1 MKDYYDLLKE
11 YQDLQTKFKNKI
23 DNMNIFAYNIQ
34 SFELNISSLIKS
46 LNSKS
51 PLDDDSLISFNKLYT
66 DLLVDLKNLNKG
78 NIDIITIP
86 LQQMI
91 QSQDD
96 AKKRIF
102 GLFNDIKNSLF
113 EGKQKLNTAK
123 NEYLDCLKVNKEIQ
137 KLNKKDDNLL
147 FEGKKINYF
156 ILYKYEIDK
165 MNENINKT
173 NKKYNELINELELID
188 MVQQK
193 TYKTSILEFGKIVG
207 NIGKKFIEFEKNI
220 SDKFSNIMNNQIINN
235 KENKVRFP
243 LEKLEEQLNI
253 IPENI
258 NDNIINNNIHKRKN
272 TSFDFEIIGNSS
284 EDAKINNLMEG
295 IIKKISSEEEITS
308 TEISEFFENIKYEHS
323 KYSLMF
329 LEKVKNFYKNRV
341 IFCKNKQNFIHFS
354 NFINSLSSKK
364 EDIKIF
370 NEIFELCKMISYEN
384 VFMSSMIRKQNPFLC
399 SETFWKNFIYNN
411 LILKLS
417 EQSAN
422 LLKINKKIL
431 DKEIKDLK
439 FQNKEKSTKREEIA
453 NFYNQIYK
461 YKNLNKKQKT
471 SLEKYCKE
479 IVLLI
484 VAQSITNMCN
494 FLLSEKAIL
503 DIISHFAEIFDLGI
517 ESFYYFKNKLSVNF
531 KKNYLKVNENYDEIK
546 DKYGFLISNIEL
558 IILNVSK
565 FLPKENYINIFKINK
580 NINSKLRT
588 YLLKYQL
595 NKFNI
600 SIDGRIKIWEIILE
614 IDDIKKKYNYTE
626 LKNSLKNIDESKVSK
641 SFPVIDLDLGRTP
654 LFRNDD
660 NHLKAASNILKT
672 INILDCCIDYY
683 QGINFVILFLYQLLN
698 HDEEKTFY
706 FMLGLEMKTK
716 YKELFKN
723 DLEELVVFFKV
734 FEKILEINI
743 PEIFYAFLDKQIMTQ
758 FYSTS
763 WFITLF
769 TSEIV
774 EFEKEKV
781 PKFILM
787 AFESFLFGGW
797 SGIFNAGLSLCNYNK
812 NKILN
817 YEGSELMKYMIADIN
832 NINNISEED
841 FEILHESFLNYS
853 EKITESYIKK
863 LREIIKFEEIH
874 KQLKGKEI

>member
-1 MKDYYDLLKE
+1 
-11 YQDLQTKFKNKI
+11 
-23 DNMNIFAYNIQ
+23 
-34 SFELNISSLIKS
+34 
-46 LNSKS
+46 
-51 PLDDDSLISFNKLYT
+51 
-66 DLLVDLKNLNKG
+66 
-78 NIDIITIP
+78 
-86 LQQMI
+86 MI

-370 NEIFELCKMISYEN
+370 NEIFELCKMISNEN
-384 VFMSSMIRKQNPFLC
+384 VFMSSMIQKQNPFIN
-399 SETFWKNFIYNN
+399 SKTFWMNLIYNN
-411 LILKLS
+411 
-417 EQSAN
+417 
-422 LLKINKKIL
+422 
-431 DKEIKDLK
+431 
-439 FQNKEKSTKREEIA
+439 
-453 NFYNQIYK
+453 
-461 YKNLNKKQKT
+461 
-471 SLEKYCKE
+471 
-479 IVLLI
+479 
-484 VAQSITNMCN
+484 
-494 FLLSEKAIL
+494 
-503 DIISHFAEIFDLGI
+503 
-517 ESFYYFKNKLSVNF
+517 
-531 KKNYLKVNENYDEIK
+531 
-546 DKYGFLISNIEL
+546 
-558 IILNVSK
+558 
-565 FLPKENYINIFKINK
+565 
-580 NINSKLRT
+580 
-588 YLLKYQL
+588 
-595 NKFNI
+595 
-600 SIDGRIKIWEIILE
+600 
-614 IDDIKKKYNYTE
+614 
-626 LKNSLKNIDESKVSK
+626 
-641 SFPVIDLDLGRTP
+641 
-654 LFRNDD
+654 
-660 NHLKAASNILKT
+660 
-672 INILDCCIDYY
+672 
-683 QGINFVILFLYQLLN
+683 
-698 HDEEKTFY
+698 
-706 FMLGLEMKTK
+706 
-716 YKELFKN
+716 
-723 DLEELVVFFKV
+723 
-734 FEKILEINI
+734 
-743 PEIFYAFLDKQIMTQ
+743 
-758 FYSTS
+758 
-763 WFITLF
+763 
-769 TSEIV
+769 
-774 EFEKEKV
+774 
-781 PKFILM
+781 
-787 AFESFLFGGW
+787 
-797 SGIFNAGLSLCNYNK
+797 
-812 NKILN
+812 
-817 YEGSELMKYMIADIN
+817 
-832 NINNISEED
+832 
-841 FEILHESFLNYS
+841 
-853 EKITESYIKK
+853 
-863 LREIIKFEEIH
+863 
-874 KQLKGKEI
+874 